1 MHSYPYRPVH
11 LSMFFFHCIILY
23 PGVQVIFRNKMFPY
37 FEKNVRMKICFGSS
51 FEKARL
57 FFMENTTTN
66 KEFHDLHF
74 DSIQALRGLA
84 ALFVVFQH
92 VRFLNFGA
100 FGVDIFFCISGFM
113 IMFTTEKNTKYFF
126 RKRLIRILP
135 LYYIM
140 TIGTYLLLV
149 LFPSMFQQTRPHL
162 SYLIKS
168 LLFLPFDIGGGV
180 IQPLVRIG
188 WTVNCEMLFYL
199 LFFIAFHI
207 SMRYRGLI
215 CGAFLAVL
223 VGVVQ
228 IFAPAISSWHSPLGS
243 ILAPVLTFY
252 GDPVMLE
259 FLFGIAAYYLLR
271 YLYRRHSIHPVSKSV
286 SIASAVSIPVIFCL
300 LAYFTPRINVIGF
313 RRLPLW
319 GLPALLLL
327 LLAFLAGLRLTMPR
341 FWVLL
346 GNISYSLY
354 LVHYYP
360 VMFLDRAVFDFSTL
374 SVMSVV
380 GLVVSVILSVM
391 LAYLSWILIERK
403 FTGWLRKWLLR

>member
-1 MHSYPYRPVH
+1 
-11 LSMFFFHCIILY
+11 
-23 PGVQVIFRNKMFPY
+23 
-37 FEKNVRMKICFGSS
+37 
-51 FEKARL
+51 
-57 FFMENTTTN
+57 MENSLTD

-113 IMFTTEKNTKYFF
+113 IMFTTHKSTKYFF

-135 LYYIM
+135 LYYLM
-140 TIGTYLLLV
+140 TSGTYLMLV
-149 LFPSMFQQTRPHL
+149 LFPSMFQQTRPEPV
-162 SYLIKS
+162 YLVKS

-180 IQPLVRIG
+180 IQPLMRIG

-199 LFFIAFHI
+199 LFFLAFHI
-207 SMRYRGLI
+207 NMRYRGLI
-215 CGAFLAVL
+215 CSGFLIML

-228 IFAPAISSWHSPLGS
+228 LLLPVISSWHSPLGVTLS
-243 ILAPVLTFY
+243 PILTFY

-259 FLFGIAAYYLLR
+259 FILGIIAYYVVRFFYEKITLPKIPTVISWISLLC
-271 YLYRRHSIHPVSKSV
+271 
-286 SIASAVSIPVIFCL
+286 IPIIFVL
-300 LAYFTPRINVIGF
+300 LAFFTPRINVLGF

-319 GLPALLLL
+319 GLPAFVLLI
-327 LLAFLAGLRLTMPR
+327 LACLAGLHVKMPR
-341 FWVLL
+341 PAVMT

-360 VMFLDRAVFDFSTL
+360 VMFLDRMIFDFSTL
-374 SVMSVV
+374 ST
-380 GLVVSVILSVM
+380 LSVIGLFVSIALSLL
-391 LAYLSWILIERK
+391 LAYVSWILVEQK
-403 FTGWLRKWLLR
+403 FTGWLRRLFLR

>member
-1 MHSYPYRPVH
+1 MG
-11 LSMFFFHCIILY
+11 I
-23 PGVQVIFRNKMFPY
+23 
-37 FEKNVRMKICFGSS
+37 
-51 FEKARL
+51 
-57 FFMENTTTN
+57 FMENMTADR
-66 KEFHDLHF
+66 EFHNLHF

-135 LYYIM
+135 LYYL
-140 TIGTYLLLV
+140 TTLGTYLLLL
-149 LFPSMFQQTRPHL
+149 LFPSMFQQTKCDP
-162 SYLIKS
+162 SYLFKS

-188 WTVNCEMLFYL
+188 WTVNCEMFFYL
-199 LFFIAFHI
+199 LFFISFHI

-215 CGAFLAVL
+215 CGAFLTAL
-223 VGVVQ
+223 VGLVQ
-228 IFAPAISSWHSPLGS
+228 VFAPMIQSWQNPIGGVLSPFL
-243 ILAPVLTFY
+243 IFY

-259 FLFGIAAYYLLR
+259 FFFGILSYYLLR
-271 YLYRRHSIHPVSKSV
+271 TLYHRHTLSPVPK
-286 SIASAVSIPVIFCL
+286 AVSLVSALCIPIIFCL
-300 LAYFTPRINVIGF
+300 LAFFTPRINVIEF

-327 LLAFLAGLRLTMPR
+327 ILAFLAGLRLNMPR
-341 FWVLL
+341 FFVLL

-360 VMFLDRAVFDFSTL
+360 VMFLDRMIFDFSTL
-374 SVMSVV
+374 TVMSVI
-380 GLVVSVILSVM
+380 GLVLSVALSIA
-391 LAYLSWILIERK
+391 LAYLSWFLAERK
-403 FTGWLRKWLLR
+403 FTGWLRKVLLR

>member
-1 MHSYPYRPVH
+1 
-11 LSMFFFHCIILY
+11 
-23 PGVQVIFRNKMFPY
+23 
-37 FEKNVRMKICFGSS
+37 
-51 FEKARL
+51 
-57 FFMENTTTN
+57 MENMTVN

-113 IMFTTEKNTKYFF
+113 IMFTTEKSTKYFF

-135 LYYIM
+135 LYYLM
-140 TIGTYLLLV
+140 TLGTYLSLL
-149 LFPSMFQQTRPHL
+149 LFPSMFQQTRHDF
-162 SYLIKS
+162 SYLVKS
-168 LLFLPFDIGGGV
+168 LLFIPFDIGNGA

-188 WTVNCEMLFYL
+188 WTINCEMLFYL

-207 SMRYRGLI
+207 NMKYRGLI

-223 VGVVQ
+223 VGMVQ
-228 IFAPAISSWHSPLGS
+228 LFAPVISSWQSPVGGA
-243 ILAPVLTFY
+243 LAPVLTFY

-271 YLYRRHSIHPVSKSV
+271 YLYRRHTLHPFSKSV
-286 SIASAVSIPVIFCL
+286 SMASAVSIPVIFCL

-319 GLPALLLL
+319 GLPAFLLLV
-327 LLAFLAGLRLTMPR
+327 LAFLAGLGLTMPR
-341 FWVLL
+341 FFVQL

-360 VMFLDRAVFDFSTL
+360 VMLLDRAVFDFSTL
-374 SVMSVV
+374 SALSVV
-380 GLVVSVILSVM
+380 GLIISVALSIA
-391 LAYLSWILIERK
+391 LAYLCWILIERK
-403 FTGWLRKWLLR
+403 FTGWLRKVLLR

>member
-1 MHSYPYRPVH
+1 M
-11 LSMFFFHCIILY
+11 LEWMCILKFSTKNEDM
-23 PGVQVIFRNKMFPY
+23 VIF
-37 FEKNVRMKICFGSS
+37 MKTMT
-51 FEKARL
+51 ANR
-57 FFMENTTTN
+57 
-66 KEFHDLHF
+66 EFLNLHF

-113 IMFTTEKNTKYFF
+113 IMFTTETNTKYFF

-135 LYYIM
+135 LYYLM
-140 TIGTYLLLV
+140 TIGTYMLLV
-149 LFPSMFQQTRPHL
+149 LFPFMFQQTRQDP
-162 SYLIKS
+162 SYLLKS
-168 LLFLPFDIGGGV
+168 LLFIPFDIGGGA

-188 WTVNCEMLFYL
+188 WTINCEMLFYL
-199 LFFIAFHI
+199 LFFISFHI
-207 SMRYRGLI
+207 SMQYRGLI

-223 VGVVQ
+223 VGMVQ
-228 IFAPAISSWHSPLGS
+228 IFASAISSLQSPLGS
-243 ILAPVLTFY
+243 ALSPVLLFY

-259 FLFGIAAYYLLR
+259 FLFGILAYYLLR
-271 YLYRRHSIHPVSKSV
+271 ALYRRHTLHPVSKSV

-319 GLPALLLL
+319 GLPAFLLLV
-327 LLAFLAGLRLTMPR
+327 LAFLAGLGLTMPR
-341 FWVLL
+341 FFVQL

-360 VMFLDRAVFDFSTL
+360 IMFLDRAVFDFSAL
-374 SVMSVV
+374 SVTSVI
-380 GLVVSVILSVM
+380 GLVISIALSIA
-391 LAYLSWILIERK
+391 LAYLSWVLVEKK
-403 FTGWLRKWLLR
+403 FTGWLRTVLLR

>member
-1 MHSYPYRPVH
+1 
-11 LSMFFFHCIILY
+11 
-23 PGVQVIFRNKMFPY
+23 
-37 FEKNVRMKICFGSS
+37 
-51 FEKARL
+51 
-57 FFMENTTTN
+57 MENTIN
-66 KEFHDLHF
+66 NRDFHDLHF

-113 IMFTTEKNTKYFF
+113 IMFTTRKSTQYFF

-135 LYYIM
+135 LYYLM
-140 TIGTYLLLV
+140 TFGTYGMLL
-149 LFPSMFQQTRPHL
+149 LFPSMFQQTRQDPAFL
-162 SYLIKS
+162 VKS

-188 WTVNCEMLFYL
+188 WTVNCEMFFYL
-199 LFFIAFHI
+199 LFFISFHI

-215 CGAFLAVL
+215 CSAFLAGL

-228 IFAPAISSWHSPLGS
+228 IFTPVISSWQSPVGGMLS
-243 ILAPVLTFY
+243 PVLMFY

-259 FLFGIAAYYLLR
+259 FIFGILAYYLLR
-271 YLYRRHSIHPVSKSV
+271 FLYNRHLEHPVPMAVSV
-286 SIASAVSIPVIFCL
+286 LSAVSIPVIFCL
-300 LAYFTPRINVIGF
+300 LAFFTPRINVIGF

-319 GLPALLLL
+319 GLPALVLL
-327 LLAFLAGLRLTMPR
+327 LLAFLAGLKLSLPR
-341 FWVLL
+341 FFVLM

-374 SVMSVV
+374 SVLSVI
-380 GLVVSVILSVM
+380 GVILSVALSIG
-391 LAYLSWILIERK
+391 LAYLSWSIVERK
-403 FTGWLRKWLLR
+403 FSGWLRRKLLR